1 MPSILFWKMKIV
13 DIETKNEYDN
23 GCYVN
28 YF

>member
-13 DIETKNEYDN
+13 DIATKNEYDN